1 MHIYVYRLKT
11 SITQHEFHNTYLSS
25 FSKKFN
31 GAKLYIIW
39 SLNEDHF
46 NHFFQSLSCVKNCS
60 KFSKGVK
67 RWIKKSILMY
77 DNGLVFSLFPLPLR
91 KVGRKKEKSQWK
103 KWRFAVHLWTQRN
116 AISGS
121 NYSLWKTFCMKFQ
134 RKMVL
139 IKTQNLFFIFFRIIR
154 LFQMKITIIRK

>member
-91 KVGRKKEKSQWK
+91 KVGRKKREKPVEK
-103 KWRFAVHLWTQRN
+103 V
-116 AISGS
+116 
-121 NYSLWKTFCMKFQ
+121 TFCGSSLNTKKCNF
-134 RKMVL
+134 RK
-139 IKTQNLFFIFFRIIR
+139 QLFSLENILYEVSKKNGFNKNAKFIFYF
-154 LFQMKITIIRK
+154 F